1 MKKMK
6 YISVTIL
13 SLVLF
18 CVSVNAQS
26 TFSSAEKLDL
36 AIAQRMDT
44 KTMEGVQL
52 GTLMCQDE
60 KGKMI
65 ICSGNEFEK
74 ILGFATN
81 FPYVTVNKPQ
91 NATDKKDEFSAF
103 ASGAIKKG
111 DYVTAGKNGTVIR
124 CEKSDFP
131 YGVALEDAISDGQ
144 KIIVKILGNRR

>member
-1 MKKMK
+1 MK
-6 YISVTIL
+6 YITATIL
-13 SLVLF
+13 PILF
-18 CVSVNAQS
+18 FGISVNAQT

-36 AIAQRMDT
+36 AIAQRMDS
-44 KTMEGVQL
+44 KTIEGVQL

-60 KGKMI
+60 NGKMI

-74 ILGFATN
+74 ILGFATSV
-81 FPYVTVNKPQ
+81 PYVTVNKPQ
-91 NATDKKDEFSAF
+91 IASDKKDEFSAF

-131 YGVALEDAISDGQ
+131 YGVAMEDATSDGQ

>member
-1 MKKMK
+1 MKKIK
-6 YISVTIL
+6 YISATIL
-13 SLVLF
+13 PILFF

-36 AIAQRMDT
+36 AIAQRMDS

-60 KGKMI
+60 NGKMV

-81 FPYVTVNKPQ
+81 VPYATVNKPQ
-91 NATDKKDEFSAF
+91 HPSDKKDEFSAF
-103 ASGAIKKG
+103 ASGKISKG

-131 YGVALEDAISDGQ
+131 YGVAMQDANTDGQ
-144 KIIVKILGNRR
+144 KIIIKILGNRR